1 MLPGYQAVTGRS
13 YATAAEQMGQARRM
27 CDGCAKPLGRCQCQL
42 ALGRTTTRYSV
53 SCTVPKAIETTYMKG
68 PGMQKPSAPSCV
80 TAAFEGSRN
89 VVWPSRE
96 VEGTRPSS
104 ASAASAVS
112 LPWRASVSKR
122 VSEIPERPS
131 PWSLLSERSDTAG
144 AGHDLMPA
152 YDAFAGSQALGRQ
165 ALRDPGEVVER
176 LRRGYAEAVHGGVAR
191 EGGTR
196 TAQLVR
202 ANEWRSDSALSD
214 VAEDRAPAPAPAPAA
229 APARPQRYADI
240 QRAGAHGGPGAGAAG
255 RADPVTGFGSSGGGA
270 AARADPGRSIQ
281 VIGAGSPQKRSV
293 LTGHVSSIPPY

>member
-1 MLPGYQAVTGRS
+1 M
-13 YATAAEQMGQARRM
+13 
-27 CDGCAKPLGRCQCQL
+27 
-42 ALGRTTTRYSV
+42 